1 MSSHCDEVRKRNL
14 CEEKSLNSE
23 NVKLV
28 YEAYQVKLIS
38 TANQSTGPL
47 SFLERTEALREL
59 VGECDAVPVQNVIR
73 IPGPLKLQLA
83 ENRPDLPRQV

>member
-1 MSSHCDEVRKRNL
+1 MSSHCDEVRKRDL

-23 NVKLV
+23 NVK
-28 YEAYQVKLIS
+28 AYQVEQIS

-59 VGECDAVPVQNVIR
+59 VGECDAVPVQNVVR
-73 IPGPLKLQLA
+73 IPGPLELQLA
-83 ENRPDLPRQV
+83 ENGPDLPRQV